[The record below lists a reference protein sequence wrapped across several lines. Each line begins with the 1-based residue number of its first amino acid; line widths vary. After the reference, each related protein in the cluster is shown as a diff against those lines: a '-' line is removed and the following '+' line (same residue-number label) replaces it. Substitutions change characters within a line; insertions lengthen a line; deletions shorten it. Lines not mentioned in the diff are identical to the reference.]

1 MWIHFVMK
9 IYLRYF
15 FIMLL
20 QSVCVLAIYLFSE
33 YKHIYIYIYI
43 MSIIMLKTYMMS
55 FTLN

>member
-33 YKHIYIYIYI
+33 YKHIYIYI
-43 MSIIMLKTYMMS
+43 LCQ
-55 FTLN
+55 LLC